1 MRRTTGAGIDTPGF
15 IDRHQG
21 SFAQCGGSCEDC
33 DTTFETTMSAT
44 ASASLTRPA
53 RPPLHPFRPL
63 FFCAALAA
71 SLGMLAW
78 GVFLHFGW
86 LPSAALLPIPWH
98 AHMMLYGFAGAL
110 VGGFL
115 LTASANWT
123 GIATTSRPGL
133 GLLAATW
140 VIARLLLLSPLP
152 FWVGALFDVG
162 YLFGLVFL
170 VGRVLWLSRNKR
182 NAFLILIL
190 LFYAGLDITFYVG
203 ALQVNMPL
211 MSRALIG
218 TVDLLLVLMLAI
230 GGRVIPFF
238 TGRKLAGHTMWVNKY
253 LIFAVN
259 GGGALVLICGLC
271 GAPSLPRGVLML
283 VVAVLALVRL
293 GGWRGWRAWREPMLW
308 VLHLGYLWLAIGL
321 IVRGL
326 ALVGAYSMP
335 ELDTLHGIT
344 VGALGTLSLGMMT
357 RVAQGHSGVPI
368 KANAALTG
376 MFVLPSIAA
385 ILRLGFNQPTGWVW
399 AAAAWFLAYLVFLI
413 VIGPLLVRGRVT
425 AGA

>member
-1 MRRTTGAGIDTPGF
+1 
-15 IDRHQG
+15 
-21 SFAQCGGSCEDC
+21 
-33 DTTFETTMSAT
+33 MSAT
-44 ASASLTRPA
+44 ASATSTQPA

-78 GVFLHFGW
+78 GAFLHFGW

-115 LTASANWT
+115 LMASANWT
-123 GIATTSRPGL
+123 GTATTSRRGL
-133 GLLAATW
+133 WLLTATW
-140 VIARLLLLSPLP
+140 VVARILLLTPLP

-170 VGRVLWLSRNKR
+170 VGRVLWLSRNRR
-182 NAFLILIL
+182 NAFLIGIL
-190 LFYAGLDITFYVG
+190 LVYAGLDIVFYVG

-238 TGRKLAGHTMWVNKY
+238 TGRKLAGHAMWVNKY
-253 LIFAVN
+253 LIWVVN
-259 GGGALVLICGLC
+259 GGGALVLVCGLC
-271 GAPSLPRGVLML
+271 GVPSLPRGTLML
-283 VVAVLALVRL
+283 VVALLALIRL
-293 GGWRGWRAWREPMLW
+293 IGWRGWRAWREPMLW
-308 VLHLGYLWLAIGL
+308 VLHLGYLWLAVGL
-321 IVRGL
+321 AVRGL
-326 ALVGAYSMP
+326 ALVGVYSTP

-344 VGALGTLSLGMMT
+344 VGALGTLSLGMMV

-368 KANAALTG
+368 QANAVLATMFALPT
-376 MFVLPSIAA
+376 VAA
-385 ILRLGFNQPTGWVW
+385 ILRLGFNQPNGWVW
-399 AAAAWFLAYLVFLI
+399 AAAAWFVAYAVYLVA
-413 VIGPLLVRGRVT
+413 IGPLLVRGRVVAT
-425 AGA
+425 AG

>member
-1 MRRTTGAGIDTPGF
+1 MTRQHHYARIVRTQEAI
-15 IDRHQG
+15 
-21 SFAQCGGSCEDC
+21 
-33 DTTFETTMSAT
+33 MS
-44 ASASLTRPA
+44 ASASTTLSPPA
-53 RPPLHPFRPL
+53 PPPLHPFRPL

-78 GVFLHFGW
+78 GAFLHYGW
-86 LPSAALLPIPWH
+86 LPSAALLPVPWH
-98 AHMMLYGFAGAL
+98 AHAMLYGFASAL

-123 GIATTSRPGL
+123 GIATTTRRGL
-133 GLLAATW
+133 WLLTATW
-140 VIARLLLLSPLP
+140 VIARLLLLTPLP
-152 FWVGALFDVG
+152 FWIGALFDVG

-182 NAFLILIL
+182 NAFQIFIL
-190 LFYAGLDITFYVG
+190 LFYAGLDIAFYVG
-203 ALQVNMPL
+203 AARLDVNL

-238 TGRKLAGHTMWVNKY
+238 TGRKLSGHTMWVNKY
-253 LIFAVN
+253 LTWAVN
-259 GGGALVLICGLC
+259 GGGALVLLCGLA
-271 GAPSLPRGVLML
+271 GAPGRARGALMI
-283 VVAVLALVRL
+283 VVALLAFTRWL
-293 GGWRGWRAWREPMLW
+293 GWRGWRAWREPMLW

-321 IVRGL
+321 VVRGV
-326 ALVGAYSMP
+326 ALLCVFAMP

-344 VGALGTLSLGMMT
+344 VGALGTLSLGMMA

-368 KANAALTG
+368 RANAGLAT
-376 MFVLPSIAA
+376 MFVLPTIAA

-399 AAAAWFLAYLVFLI
+399 AAAAWFVAYAIYLF
-413 VIGPLLVRGRVT
+413 VIGPLLVRGRVPAT
-425 AGA
+425 AP